1 MTDQPARRRWTRLC
15 AVTPGERAV
24 RAVLAVFMVALAFS
38 FGGNLVIAIPAGVVA
53 VYFVIVAITGWCPS
67 MPTLAREVEQPEQ
80 NTLGIPEARQ
90 HIDI

>member
-38 FGGNLVIAIPAGVVA
+38 FGDSLIIAIPAGAAAAYLVFAA
-53 VYFVIVAITGWCPS
+53 VTGWCLSLPRFS
-67 MPTLAREVEQPEQ
+67 REQTVEK
-80 NTLGIPEARQ
+80 NTLGVPEARQ
-90 HIDI
+90 HIDV